1 VNVYFEL
8 GIAGLVAFVLLLS
21 TSIRGLLTQTSGDA
35 GEAAFS
41 IAVLLA
47 LVGFVAVGTFGT
59 MLDIP
64 RVTFLFFLLLLCGL
78 TQGASPRTQ
87 HMRRRAQG
95 ALPQGASH
103 RALLQQQHH

>member
-1 VNVYFEL
+1 MNVYFEL
-8 GIAGLVAFVLLLS
+8 GIAGLVAFLLLLI
-21 TSIRGLLTQTSGDA
+21 TSIRGLLAQTSGDA

-78 TQGASPRTQ
+78 AQGASPRTQ

-95 ALPQGASH
+95 ALPQSPDY
-103 RALLQQQHH
+103 QHPV